1 MGSLDVT
8 GLTRYKA
15 LNPLPPP
22 AAAAA
27 AAAAVVSD
35 ETIDLIDNEEQAQ
48 PADDNE
54 EEICSPEEVEAS
66 LFATHQ
72 LEKQHAAAAWQDKP
86 GIELHCDIEA
96 AFWEGEYVLVGQQE
110 ECEAFGDDPGANVDL
125 AALLAE
131 TFNCT

>member
-27 AAAAVVSD
+27 AAAAVVTD

-54 EEICSPEEVEAS
+54 EEICSPEEVED
-66 LFATHQ
+66 FFCATHQ
-72 LEKQHAAAAWQDKP
+72 LEKQHAAAARQDQLD
-86 GIELHCDIEA
+86 IELHFDIEA
-96 AFWEGEYVLVGQQE
+96 AFWEGEYVTIGQQE

-125 AALLAE
+125 AALLSE
-131 TFNCT
+131 TFDCT